1 MPIVLC
7 NRDSSIRPAA
17 PSFTRSHAGPEQPL
31 ADAARTRVFDA
42 RGVGAAPGHLAILA
56 AQPGNLARST
66 RARQGGLGP
75 NDSGVVAAREGLSS
89 GQ

>member
-7 NRDSSIRPAA
+7 NRDSSIRLTA
-17 PSFTRSHAGPEQPL
+17 PSFTRPHAGPEQPL
-31 ADAARTRVFDA
+31 ADAARSGIFDA
-42 RGVGAAPGHLAILA
+42 RGMGAPPGHLAILA

-75 NDSGVVAAREGLSS
+75 NDSDVVAAREGLSS

>member
-1 MPIVLC
+1 MLIVLC
-7 NRDSSIRPAA
+7 SRDSSIRPIE
-17 PSFTRSHAGPEQPL
+17 PSFSRSHARPEQIF
-31 ADAARTRVFDA
+31 ADAARPGVFNA
-42 RGVGAAPGHLAILA
+42 RGMGAAPGHLAVVA

-75 NDSGVVAAREGLSS
+75 NNSGVVTAREGLSF